1 MAATSKTSQTRR
13 EKREFELWTL
23 AQRIVEEIDL
33 ATEGS
38 YFMNRSEEGH
48 LRREEEKAIHRYNYL
63 QAVNITATMLWLHF
77 MDEASA
83 LRELKRQ
90 FEKECENR
98 DFLEFYKNIKYRL
111 VPTNLNDIIMDMP
124 NTTSL

>member
-1 MAATSKTSQTRR
+1 MFS
-13 EKREFELWTL
+13 L

-38 YFMNRSEEGH
+38 YFVSRSEEGH

-77 MDEASA
+77 MDEGSV
-83 LRELKRQ
+83 LRELKQQ

-98 DFLEFYKNIKYRL
+98 DFLEFYKNIKSHL
-111 VPTNLNDIIMDMP
+111 IPTNHNDIIMDMSK
-124 NTTSL
+124 TALL